1 MNFKLEESKNIFSG
15 RVFDIKLDRIIYD
28 SGNIDTREV
37 IVHNGG
43 AVVLP
48 VTDEGKVVLVHQY
61 RYPFNEFMLELPA
74 GKLEK
79 NEDPLICAVRELQE
93 ETGYKTDDISFLGKI
108 YTSPGF
114 CTEILYIYLAEN
126 LKKGNHDRE
135 EGEEGMKVVE
145 LRMNELNE
153 SIVNG
158 EIVDSKTIS
167 ALHYYSIINDRNL

>member
-1 MNFKLEESKNIFSG
+1 MNFKLEESNNIFSG
-15 RVFDIKLDRIIYD
+15 RVFDIKVDKIKYD
-28 SGNIDTREV
+28 SGNKDTREV

-48 VTDEGKVVLVHQY
+48 VTKEGKIVLVHQY
-61 RYPFNEFMLELPA
+61 RYPFNEFIFELPA

-79 NEDPLICAVRELQE
+79 SEDPVLCAVRELQE
-93 ETGYKTDDISFLGKI
+93 ETGYEAENISFLGKI

-114 CTEILYIYLAEN
+114 CTEILYLYLAEN
-126 LKKGNHDRE
+126 LTEGKHDRE

-145 LRMNELNE
+145 LTLGEINKLI
-153 SIVNG
+153 SKG

-167 ALHYYSIINDRNL
+167 ALHYYSLKIKSR